1 MAQKLFELF
10 FEKRITKL
18 PQAKKHGNIYSIGAP
33 ITLSSFKKVVIK
45 KQFDRLTSAFNL
57 SNDSQSFDRFKMAT
71 SGVEW
76 KEINQLN
83 SSALLA
89 FLCFYKIN
97 NDNKITI
104 PGIGEFNNVYFE
116 IKSPLKIHA
125 KSNMDVVLTNDDTVL
140 FLESKFTEYLSPT
153 KTYKSRI
160 AYEDYYMEIFDG
172 NPSIGDISIAT
183 LNGEC
188 LWSCSTGSR
197 AYFEGLKQLISHTL
211 GICNTLTQPR
221 PKSWEVAEGN
231 LGTKKHFILAEI
243 LFKFKEDAE
252 SKDPLKSYAN
262 YYAHLQDKLNVYI
275 KNQKLAYDVD
285 FTVHKTLL
293 TYQHIFNENMKLLDE
308 AVANFYFDPN
318 GRLS

>member
-1 MAQKLFELF
+1 MTQRFFNSF

-18 PQAKKHGNIYSIGAP
+18 PQAKKHGNVYSIGAP
-33 ITLSSFKKVVIK
+33 ITLSSLKKVIVG
-45 KQFDRLTSAFNL
+45 KQFDRLKSAFNL
-57 SNDSQSFDRFKMAT
+57 SIDSQSFDRFKMAT

-97 NDNKITI
+97 NDNKVTI

-153 KTYKSRI
+153 KAYKSRI
-160 AYEDYYMEIFDG
+160 AYEDYYKEIFKG
-172 NPSIGDISIAT
+172 NLSIGDISIVT
-183 LNGEC
+183 LSDKC
-188 LWSCSTGSR
+188 LWSCSTGNR

-211 GICNTLTQPR
+211 GICNTLTQPK

-231 LGTKKHFILAEI
+231 LGAKKHFVLAEI
-243 LFKFKEDAE
+243 LFKFEEDAE
-252 SKDPLKSYAN
+252 SKEHLESYVN
-262 YYAHLQDKLNVYI
+262 YYTRLQDKLNAYI
-275 KNQKLAYDVD
+275 KNQKLAHEAD

-293 TYQHIFNENMKLLDE
+293 TYQDIFKENMKLLDE
-308 AVANFYFDPN
+308 SVASFYFDPDGKLN
-318 GRLS
+318 